1 MFTFRPLCQ
10 EGIDYVEEQLLL
22 RGFDKRGKLFIRRSG
37 PIVATVYPR
46 WECGQMEDYV
56 MGTQP
61 IWACPDKIV
70 QLRDGDGM
78 KWGSIVGRMAV
89 GTTPSPTPESPF
101 HKVKK
106 IPYTFL
112 DYYFRGFTPED
123 LRREYGVN
131 VEDLRWEHIQE
142 VLDCTLLA
150 PLDYRATYEGEKA
163 HKEFLRQTRHVF
175 VARRF
180 YMYEK
185 DLPNLQA
192 DVRLEQKYR
201 DECLRQY
208 GFYLDVHEKNYQQTL
223 QILQAVENGDWTPA
237 EQLLAEMSAGGLALL
252 KRYHIEDKGPYPKEF
267 ARLRYDD

>member
-192 DVRLEQKYR
+192 DVRLEIGR
-201 DECLRQY
+201 AH
-208 GFYLDVHEKNYQQTL
+208 V
-223 QILQAVENGDWTPA
+223 
-237 EQLLAEMSAGGLALL
+237 
-252 KRYHIEDKGPYPKEF
+252 
-267 ARLRYDD
+267 

>member
-1 MFTFRPLCQ
+1 MLTLRPLCQ
-10 EGIDYVEEQLLL
+10 EGIEYVEEQLLL
-22 RGFDKRGKLFIRRSG
+22 RGFDKRGKLFVRRSG
-37 PIVATVYPR
+37 PIVATVYPC
-46 WECGQMEDYV
+46 WVCGQLEDYL

-61 IWACPDKIV
+61 IWACPDKIDR
-70 QLRDGDGM
+70 LRDGDGM
-78 KWGSIVGRMAV
+78 KWRSIVGRMAM

-101 HKVKK
+101 RPVTR
-106 IPYTFL
+106 IPYPFL
-112 DYYFRGFTPED
+112 EYYLRRFTPEG
-123 LRREYGVN
+123 LRRSFGVD
-131 VEDLRWEHIQE
+131 VEDFRWEDIQE

-150 PLDYRATYEGEKA
+150 PLDFRATYEGEKA

-223 QILQAVENGDWTPA
+223 QILQAAEAGDWGPA
-237 EQLLAEMSAGGLALL
+237 EQHLAQMSAGALALL
-252 KRYHIEDKGPYPKEF
+252 KRYHIEDKGPYPAAY
-267 ARLRYDD
+267 ARRRFDV